1 MVGGW
6 TPSKNSHVVYVWERL
21 EWIKYTAQVA
31 KIYSINVDG
40 PLVSNENF
48 PCIKCQGLTL
58 AIDKRDL
65 LSVIFD
71 NDFIEVVDSDQRV
84 NKIQKLKVTGN
95 AARGRPPKSRKVAIT
110 DLKSLKIPADLCLN
124 WDERG
129 KYMYN

>member
-1 MVGGW
+1 M
-6 TPSKNSHVVYVWERL
+6 SH
-21 EWIKYTAQVA
+21 
-31 KIYSINVDG
+31 
-40 PLVSNENF
+40 ENF

-124 WDERG
+124 
-129 KYMYN
+129 